1 MVSKFTVREYYQ
13 IQVYESYFWCYV
25 VSIPITWNRANKY
38 ENKYDVMQVNMKI
51 LILNSLGKLKSIF
64 LWMILIVVHKVQK
77 VLNLIKVK
85 NRISKVS
92 FNIRKWRTNDPELRK
107 LIHDYENREVVNV
120 M

>member
-85 NRISKVS
+85 NRISKAS
-92 FNIRKWRTNDPELRK
+92 FNIRKWRTNDPELR
-107 LIHDYENREVVNV
+107 
-120 M
+120 